1 MKIGL
6 TELIVVF
13 VVALVVIG
21 PDKLPQFAKKLGE
34 ALGTF
39 RKASAEAAS
48 EIKQSA
54 EPLEE
59 LKKPL
64 EEAME
69 PLAETD
75 RSVRENIR
83 DVEKTIRDIG
93 KPAEKEKQSASDAP
107 PRQEADS
114 GAEDTA
120 EEHPDG
126 EVPEENEEAET
137 V

>member
-1 MKIGL
+1 MKIGI
-6 TELIVVF
+6 TELLVVF
-13 VVALVVIG
+13 IVALIVIG

-48 EIKQSA
+48 EIKKSA

-69 PLAETD
+69 PLAETERD
-75 RSVRENIR
+75 VRENIR
-83 DVEKTIRDIG
+83 DMEKTIRDVG
-93 KPAEKEKQSASDAP
+93 KPSEKEKQNVSDVSKP
-107 PRQEADS
+107 QDGP
-114 GAEDTA
+114 
-120 EEHPDG
+120 EEQTEEKPDG